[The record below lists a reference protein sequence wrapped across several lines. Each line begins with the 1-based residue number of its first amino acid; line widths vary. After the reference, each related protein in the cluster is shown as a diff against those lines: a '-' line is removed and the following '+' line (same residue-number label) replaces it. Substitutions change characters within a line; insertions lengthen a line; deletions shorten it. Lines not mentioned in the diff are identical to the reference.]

1 MDWNDCLDEKV
12 TKTSPNKKVSRSLLT
27 MCRARLE
34 VVGGMPR
41 KYPALIAEV
50 YYEIIK
56 ELITALLSIQGFKS
70 YSHKCLISFLKEYH
84 YEVIKDS
91 ELALLEKLR
100 VIRNDIGYRG
110 VMLGEE
116 FLERNEEKIKLIIR
130 KLDVLVEGKLQ

>member
-12 TKTSPNKKVSRSLLT
+12 TRASPNKQTAKSLLS

-56 ELITALLSIQGFKS
+56 ELITALLALQGLKS
-70 YSHKCLISFLKEYH
+70 YSHKCLLLFLREQH
-84 YEVIKDS
+84 YEVITDS

-116 FLERNEEKIKLIIR
+116 FLERNEEKIKLIIG